1 MTPNF
6 AIVLER
12 SIPESYSE
20 HDKSILQ
27 TITSTAGFALER
39 VLQFEKGKD
48 LAMRDGLTG
57 LINHRTMHE
66 KLYAENLRA
75 ERQKVNIGLLMMDID
90 KFKSINDTYGHPAGD
105 EILKGIAKT
114 IMSEVRSEIDL
125 VARYGGEEFVVALI
139 DTSESG
145 LKETAERIRKT
156 IEATSYNIKQKLPLN
171 VTVSIGAYL
180 KHPNGKY
187 SMAECLK
194 FADTALY
201 KAKEGG
207 RNQVKEYLE
216 SEPDVL
222 VQDSE

>member
-1 MTPNF
+1 
-6 AIVLER
+6 
-12 SIPESYSE
+12 
-20 HDKSILQ
+20 
-27 TITSTAGFALER
+27 
-39 VLQFEKGKD
+39 
-48 LAMRDGLTG
+48 
-57 LINHRTMHE
+57 
-66 KLYAENLRA
+66 
-75 ERQKVNIGLLMMDID
+75 
-90 KFKSINDTYGHPAGD
+90 
-105 EILKGIAKT
+105 
-114 IMSEVRSEIDL
+114 MSEVRSEIDL